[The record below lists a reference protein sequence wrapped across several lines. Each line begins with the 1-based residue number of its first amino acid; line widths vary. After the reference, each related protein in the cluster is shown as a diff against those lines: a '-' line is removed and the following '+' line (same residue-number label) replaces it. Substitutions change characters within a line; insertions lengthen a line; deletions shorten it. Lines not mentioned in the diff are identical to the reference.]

1 LDQECAKLLNSI
13 SAKSSAD
20 SEIGK
25 EQSCFPKRL
34 RCVSEKQIKNGEAKQ
49 NDYIETDESS
59 SEESENEQTIQQDI
73 VELSTSSKDMDE
85 KSDVILT
92 QGLSYDVF
100 DALEIGQMNNEKL
113 QTAEEFLQKEQK
125 SKLNRKLFY
134 EILSR
139 IKGTHIFVQRAE
151 CIQEMRQ
158 RLPIIC
164 EEQPIVEAINENP
177 VVVIC
182 GETGSGKTT
191 QVPQFLYEAGYT
203 SNGHLIGITEPR
215 RIAAISMA
223 SRVGDELGISEI
235 SSYQIRYEGN
245 KTDLTKI
252 LFMTDGVLLK
262 ELQADCTLSRYSVII
277 IDEAH
282 ERSIYSDVLIG
293 LLSRICIA
301 RLRKQYPLKLVIMS
315 ATLRLDDFLQ
325 NRLFPH
331 IQPKVIKVDSRQ
343 FPVAIYFERRTPE
356 NYLEAAFKKIC
367 KIHEQYPPGDILV
380 FLSGQRE
387 VNYLIKLLMKRFPT
401 KERGNTKPKSRM
413 KRKKQQRIPDEV
425 VDYDEFS
432 FFDMDD
438 DCMDFD
444 EVPME
449 GDSSD
454 LSENKFPPLH
464 CLPLYS
470 MLPKHLQRRVF
481 EERSN
486 KGDNARM
493 CIISTNVAETSL
505 TIPNIRYVVDSG
517 KEKRR
522 DFDPI
527 TGVSRFVVDW
537 CSKASANQRSG
548 RAGRVMSGYAFRL
561 YSSSVFEDMPSFST
575 PEILNKPIEQ
585 LNDFDQITP
594 LGYTL
599 VQLPLS
605 PAFAKMIV
613 MSFREGLLPY
623 AITLVSALS
632 VREPLIPISTIK
644 ETTVEDT
651 QRRMEEIL
659 KQRKLW
665 CSFGEAR
672 LFGDLTVLLNVI
684 GAADYEKENCKA
696 LYTFGLRP
704 KALDEINKLR
714 KQLVSIIN
722 TSSSIQNKLNDKF
735 KMEPPE
741 QDQLRELRKIMI
753 ECFPEKIAKKV
764 SETNAKKGS
773 YKTQM
778 LEEFVYLDPGS
789 MLFKEQPDFVLY
801 QEIIQV
807 SLNGRKNRLFM
818 TMLVCKNLKDIL
830 DKLEKDGRTAVVPKD
845 TTEGKDNTGGVIH
858 TETIINDR
866 RRYYIDLRENHRGIF
881 LRVTQFDIQ
890 TGNRNSVALP
900 LQGVGQFRDALK
912 EIIDEFGEGYIEES
926 TDLPPSHNF
935 RTDGKNFF
943 FDPGHNSRGDFLKIT
958 ELKPS
963 VGVRNTIALS
973 VGAIPQFTQI
983 LNKLHQDFQTLR
995 TPDGAEKATKE
1006 LAKMEI

>member
-1 LDQECAKLLNSI
+1 MMFDHLPEQKINKKRLENLERLKRKQKLKISKNKRKKSAQLAARKQAKETRESLFEKLQLYQLDQECANLLNSI

-20 SEIGK
+20 SEIAK

-34 RCVSEKQIKNGEAKQ
+34 RCVSERQIKNGEATQ

-85 KSDVILT
+85 KSDVIIT
-92 QGLSYDVF
+92 QEN
-100 DALEIGQMNNEKL
+100 ALEIGMNNDKL

-223 SRVGDELGISEI
+223 SRVGDELGMSEI

-245 KTDLTKI
+245 KTHLTKI

-315 ATLRLDDFLQ
+315 ATLRL
-325 NRLFPH
+325 FPH
-331 IQPKVIKVDSRQ
+331 IHPKVIKVDSRQ

-387 VNYLIKLLMKRFPT
+387 VNYLIKLLMRRFPT
-401 KERGNTKPKSRM
+401 KEHGNTKPKSRT

-444 EVPME
+444 EVSMD

-470 MLPKHLQRRVF
+470 MLPKHLQRKVF
-481 EERSN
+481 EEHSN
-486 KGDNARM
+486 RDDNARF
-493 CIISTNVAETSL
+493 SL
-505 TIPNIRYVVDSG
+505 T
-517 KEKRR
+517 
-522 DFDPI
+522 
-527 TGVSRFVVDW
+527 
-537 CSKASANQRSG
+537 
-548 RAGRVMSGYAFRL
+548 
-561 YSSSVFEDMPSFST
+561 
-575 PEILNKPIEQ
+575 
-585 LNDFDQITP
+585 
-594 LGYTL
+594 
-599 VQLPLS
+599 
-605 PAFAKMIV
+605 
-613 MSFREGLLPY
+613 
-623 AITLVSALS
+623 
-632 VREPLIPISTIK
+632 
-644 ETTVEDT
+644 
-651 QRRMEEIL
+651 
-659 KQRKLW
+659 
-665 CSFGEAR
+665 
-672 LFGDLTVLLNVI
+672 
-684 GAADYEKENCKA
+684 
-696 LYTFGLRP
+696 
-704 KALDEINKLR
+704 
-714 KQLVSIIN
+714 
-722 TSSSIQNKLNDKF
+722 
-735 KMEPPE
+735 
-741 QDQLRELRKIMI
+741 
-753 ECFPEKIAKKV
+753 KK
-764 SETNAKKGS
+764 
-773 YKTQM
+773 
-778 LEEFVYLDPGS
+778 
-789 MLFKEQPDFVLY
+789 
-801 QEIIQV
+801 
-807 SLNGRKNRLFM
+807 
-818 TMLVCKNLKDIL
+818 
-830 DKLEKDGRTAVVPKD
+830 
-845 TTEGKDNTGGVIH
+845 
-858 TETIINDR
+858 
-866 RRYYIDLRENHRGIF
+866 
-881 LRVTQFDIQ
+881 
-890 TGNRNSVALP
+890 
-900 LQGVGQFRDALK
+900 
-912 EIIDEFGEGYIEES
+912 
-926 TDLPPSHNF
+926 
-935 RTDGKNFF
+935 
-943 FDPGHNSRGDFLKIT
+943 
-958 ELKPS
+958 
-963 VGVRNTIALS
+963 
-973 VGAIPQFTQI
+973 
-983 LNKLHQDFQTLR
+983 
-995 TPDGAEKATKE
+995 
-1006 LAKMEI
+1006 